1 MLLVLVCALLRVYVY
16 LIIARVIL
24 SWVRVPR
31 DHPVGRLVKT
41 LSRVVDPPL
50 RSIGR
55 ALPAIPVGTARLDLS
70 PLVLLIGINLVTR
83 IICR

>member
-1 MLLVLVCALLRVYVY
+1 MLVLVCALLRVFVY

-31 DHPVGRLVKT
+31 DHPVGRLVEA

-70 PLVLLIGINLVTR
+70 PLVLLVVIGLVTR

>member
-1 MLLVLVCALLRVYVY
+1 MLRLICSLLSVYTIA
-16 LIIARVIL
+16 IIARIIL
-24 SWVRVPR
+24 GWVEVPP
-31 DHPVGRLVKT
+31 DHPVGRLVAV

-55 ALPAIPVGTARLDLS
+55 AMPPILLGTVRLDLS
-70 PLVLLIGINLVTR
+70 PFVLLVGISLVRR